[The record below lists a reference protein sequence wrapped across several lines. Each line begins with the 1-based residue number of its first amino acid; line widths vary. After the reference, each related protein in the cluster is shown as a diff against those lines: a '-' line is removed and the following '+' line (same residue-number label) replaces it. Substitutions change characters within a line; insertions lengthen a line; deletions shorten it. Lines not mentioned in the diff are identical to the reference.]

1 MDLATLGLAVDSSQV
16 KTATKDLDG
25 FSKSANS
32 AATAAQ
38 KTSDAAGKTSS
49 PVKAFAEAFKDADAQ
64 QGSYTKGANK
74 VIDSLANQFTR
85 LNTTNREWAQLSAI
99 QKAGVDVNSDAADKI
114 AKMAGALFDLE
125 QGQKKTA
132 AAAND
137 NIKANRL
144 WAGSGSQVIQ
154 ALGLFGIG
162 FGTVLAAATELYRY
176 LNRNAPTTETIL
188 QEQDRL
194 IRIVKASYDEA
205 TKSAKNFFEQSK
217 DVTRLQLLQQEIDL
231 QQKLREEVGKGI
243 SNSTTFGTIGDFF
256 TGTKQVKE
264 QFQAFEDAIFR
275 LKDGFDQ
282 GAPNVREFADQ
293 VARIGL
299 QNPELQKAAIDLIKN
314 VGSASELAEKL
325 KAIKASLDLL
335 DGKKLNNEGRASIG
349 LRPDRT
355 GENLAAA
362 WDKQLASLSR
372 RNAAMRAEAETVGQS
387 DAAHEKMRTTLL
399 LEDFLYNKGVKN
411 IDAYREQIAKAGDE
425 AAKTAEKLARA
436 RIGDQITFDRKTSF
450 LTPEDVQIAS
460 QLKAIYGNDIP
471 AALSSTEAAAMRAN
485 NTLRELSSLGQ
496 DVNRGLL
503 IEFGQNLRNGA
514 NAWEA
519 FRAAGLNALSKIA
532 DKLAQMGADALWSKA
547 FGGGG
552 SSASGL
558 GGLLGG
564 LFGGGVGN
572 YGQSFNA
579 VGLGA
584 GTGGLSFPVFHSG
597 GIVGAEV
604 GGTPRYVHPAYFDN
618 APRFHTGGIAGDE
631 VPIIARRGE
640 GVFTAGQMAAMG
652 SGGQS
657 TVVNITNNNDFRGT
671 DPSSEARIRADLDRR
686 DAKLRQQIVADV
698 DKTRRNNPRYLSS
711 R

>member
-1 MDLATLGLAVDSSQV
+1 MSDLATLGLAVDSSQV
-16 KTATKDLDG
+16 KIATKDLDG

-32 AATAAQ
+32 AAAAAQ
-38 KTSDAAGKTSS
+38 KTSDAAGKSKD
-49 PVKAFAEAFKDADAQ
+49 PVKAFASAFKDADAN
-64 QGSYTKGANK
+64 QGSYGKGANK
-74 VIDSLANQFTR
+74 VIDSLSNQFVR
-85 LNTTNREWAQLSAI
+85 LQSTGRQWAQLSAI

-114 AKMAGALFDLE
+114 AKMAGALFDME

-137 NIKANRL
+137 NVKANRL
-144 WAGSGSQVIQ
+144 WAGSSSQVIQ

-162 FGTVLAAATELYRY
+162 FGTVLTAATELYRY
-176 LNRNAPTTETIL
+176 LNRNAPTTEKIL

-194 IRIVKASYDEA
+194 IRIVKASYDDA

-217 DVTRLQLLQQEIDL
+217 DVTRLQLLQQEIEL

-243 SNSTTFGTIGDFF
+243 SNSTTFGNIGDFF
-256 TGTKQVKE
+256 SGTKQVKE

-325 KAIKASLDLL
+325 KAIRSSLDLL
-335 DGKKLNNEGRASIG
+335 DGKKLNDEGRASIG
-349 LRPDRT
+349 LRPDRS
-355 GENLAAA
+355 GENLASA

-372 RNAAMRAEAETVGQS
+372 RNAAMEAEARTVGQS

-399 LEDFLYNKGVKN
+399 LEDFLYNKGIKN

-436 RIGDQITFDRKTSF
+436 RINDQIGFDRNTAF
-450 LTPEDVQIAS
+450 LTQEDVQIAS

-471 AALSSTEAAAMRAN
+471 AALSSTEAAAMRAAN
-485 NTLRELSSLGQ
+485 GMRELSNLGQ

-503 IEFGQNLRNGA
+503 VEFGQQLRNGA
-514 NAWEA
+514 SAWDA
-519 FRAAGLNALSKIA
+519 FRNAGVNALGKIA
-532 DKLAQMGADALWSKA
+532 DKLMSMAADNLWRNA
-547 FGGGG
+547 FGG
-552 SSASGL
+552 SS

-564 LFGGGVGN
+564 LGSLLGFGGSAGSVGV
-572 YGQSFNA
+572 
-579 VGLGA
+579 VGAA
-584 GTGGLSFPVFHSG
+584 GGMVVPTFFHDGGLVGSG
-597 GIVGAEV
+597 GTQRGAFPAALFHEA
-604 GGTPRYVHPAYFDN
+604 PRYHLGV
-618 APRFHTGGIAGDE
+618 DE
-631 VPIIARRGE
+631 VPAILQRGE
-640 GVFTAGQMAAMG
+640 RVIPRGQNDNRAPSMQFTFAPQVDARGADVAAVARLEVAMA
-652 SGGQS
+652 
-657 TVVNITNNNDFRGT
+657 
-671 DPSSEARIRADLDRR
+671 
-686 DAKLRQQIVADV
+686 RQQRDFE
-698 DKTRRNNPRYLSS
+698 RNVQGVMTKYYANTPGAKR
-711 R
+711 